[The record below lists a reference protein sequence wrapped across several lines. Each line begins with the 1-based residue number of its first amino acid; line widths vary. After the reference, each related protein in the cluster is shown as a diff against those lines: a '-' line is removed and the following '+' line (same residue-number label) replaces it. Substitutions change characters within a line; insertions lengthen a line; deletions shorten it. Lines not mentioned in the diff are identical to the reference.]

1 METQLQGAAQRFDPH
16 KDFFEVITFSGM
28 RIKTLRAKRRMG
40 DSVADA
46 RESNERRL
54 RRLDQMDKN
63 RSVAG
68 ASKALKRLWEDGRK
82 PPHIVLRSGL
92 LAPRDGGPSLL
103 SQLVLP
109 KGIALRFY
117 LVATFEAQCRLG
129 PEEKWSNVLPLS
141 GPGSWSDLFAADG
154 AYDAKSG
161 TYMPLTVNG
170 RTAED
175 LRLRQVQGALRTL
188 EGLGSEQY
196 DHALV
201 DIPRGKREQR
211 LYQSFRLM
219 GEAGR
224 GGTQS
229 PKIYVAP
236 RPHWKAARIPIPAHF
251 FLNGWAQV
259 LNPSEVATWLVFR
272 WLSKWAKKNHL
283 KSGVYLH
290 GERRMKTFGLR
301 RDAWEDGCQR
311 LRDFGLIR
319 FARTVS
325 QAEAT
330 RPLKAD
336 NSYLSD
342 ELVISSRERYEPY
355 RYQVTDRGL
364 EEDAVKVC
372 KRELTFRQQQLDQAA
387 KHRRA

>member
-1 METQLQGAAQRFDPH
+1 M
-16 KDFFEVITFSGM
+16 
-28 RIKTLRAKRRMG
+28 
-40 DSVADA
+40 ADA

-63 RSVAG
+63 RSVEG
-68 ASKALKRLWEDGRK
+68 ANRALRNLWAEGRK
-82 PPHIVLRSGL
+82 PPYIVLRANL
-92 LAPRDGGPSLL
+92 LGPRDGGPSLL
-103 SQLVLP
+103 SRLVLP

-117 LVATFEAQCRLG
+117 LVAAFEAQCRLG
-129 PEEKWSNVLPLS
+129 PEEKWTNVLPLS

-154 AYDAKSG
+154 AYDAKTG
-161 TYMPLTVNG
+161 TYMPHTVNG
-170 RTAED
+170 RTADD

-219 GEAGR
+219 RETGR

-236 RPHWKAARIPIPAHF
+236 RPHWRAARIPIPAHF

-259 LNPSEVATWLVFR
+259 LNPSEVATWLVFK
-272 WLSKWAKKNHL
+272 WLSRWAEKNHR

-290 GERRMKTFGLR
+290 GERRTKMFGLR

-325 QAEAT
+325 QAEDA
-330 RPLKAD
+330 RSLEAD
-336 NSYLSD
+336 NSYFSD
-342 ELVISSRERYEPY
+342 ELVISSRKRYEPY

-364 EEDAVKVC
+364 EENAVKVC

-387 KHRRA
+387 KHRGA